1 MTYTAAEGR
10 QEILDALA
18 TAAEEL
24 GLALAELSEAYE
36 HLDEHA
42 AERLEETLFRP
53 VQAAYGRAKAEHAAF
68 AERSRLPGRAFETPS
83 QAAPSTSGSGLIQ
96 KALDLA
102 AKAEGALADLQDTML
117 PVEVGDAALRAS
129 LMEIR
134 QSLGGL
140 RSAGREI
147 LRTLGR

>member
-18 TAAEEL
+18 SAAEEL
-24 GLALAELSEAYE
+24 GLALADLSEAYE

-53 VQAAYGRAKAEHAAF
+53 TQAAYGRAKSEHAAF
-68 AERSRLPGRAFETPS
+68 AERSRLPGRAFETPR
-83 QAAPSTSGSGLIQ
+83 QAAPSASAGGLIE
-96 KALDLA
+96 KAVDLT
-102 AKAEGALADLQDTML
+102 AKAEGALADLQDSML
-117 PVEVGDAALRAS
+117 PVEVGDEALRAS
-129 LMEIR
+129 LTETR
-134 QSLGGL
+134 QLLAGMPS
-140 RSAGREI
+140 RGREI